1 MLVRKFFER
10 TKVRLPGLKNASFKC
25 GDSMNTQV
33 IYKFLVFFAVS
44 ISFSNFSFSQSY
56 PDKPIRLISP
66 YGVGGNS
73 DLSARA
79 LSAAL
84 QGSPMIKESIVVTN
98 RVGAGGTIGS
108 QFVKDSPSDGYTLLM
123 ARVGSQVVAP
133 ALDPATPYKW
143 DDFTIIGLLEIDPY
157 VCVVRTDSPFKTFQ
171 DLLDAVKKNPGKLTY
186 ASTGNLD
193 ASVVFPV
200 RAFLNSGLNSKAAL
214 NIPYKGAGE
223 TVTAVLSGDVNFACN
238 GLAPYIGNLTGGKM
252 RALVVSTPE
261 RIASIPNTPTAQ
273 EVGMKNLELISGW
286 NALYGPPNLPSN
298 VVQQWSSTL
307 NSLKA
312 NPKWLESVKM
322 RGAIPSVMSPERS
335 QVFISEQF
343 KTYRDLLPYFQ

>member
-1 MLVRKFFER
+1 
-10 TKVRLPGLKNASFKC
+10 
-25 GDSMNTQV
+25 MNTQV
-33 IYKFLVFFAVS
+33 IYKFLVCLALS
-44 ISFSNFSFSQSY
+44 MSFSHFSFAQSY

-66 YGVGGNS
+66 YGAGGNS

-79 LSAAL
+79 LSSVL
-84 QGSPMIKESIVVTN
+84 QGSPTIKEPIVVMN

-108 QFVKDSPSDGYTLLM
+108 QFVKDSPNDGYTLLM

-157 VCVVRTDSPFKTFQ
+157 VCVVRTDSPLKTFQ
-171 DLLDAVKKNPGKLTY
+171 DLLDAVKKNPGKLSY

-200 RAFLNSGLNSKAAL
+200 RAFLNAGLNAKAAL
-214 NIPYKGAGE
+214 SIPYKGAGE

-261 RIASIPNTPTAQ
+261 RLASIPNTPTAQ
-273 EVGMKNLELISGW
+273 ELGMKNLELISGW
-286 NALYGPPNLPSN
+286 NALYGPPNLPAN
-298 VVQQWSSTL
+298 IVQQWSSTL
-307 NSLKA
+307 NSLKT
-312 NPKWLESVKM
+312 NQKWLESVKM
-322 RGAIPSVMSPERS
+322 RGAIPSVMSPQESR
-335 QVFISEQF
+335 VFIAEQF